1 MKVKPRE
8 TTLRGQTPGD
18 IYGVRPRLIIGLG
31 NPGKKYEKTYH
42 NVGFLA
48 VDFLTANL
56 EKFKIQNSP
65 KQNPK
70 QISSELYGAGKFAT
84 EQAKFKILKSEVY
97 MNESG
102 GFVKKT
108 AKQNNAKP
116 EELLIIH
123 DDSDIKMGEYK
134 LSFGR
139 SSAGHRG
146 AQSIIDSLK
155 TKNFW
160 RLRIG
165 IGREPTRTSRGLVR
179 KKAGEIVLKK
189 ISKTDRET
197 LSKIFKEF
205 ALCQVVKTRH

>member
-1 MKVKPRE
+1 MEVK
-8 TTLRGQTPGD
+8 
-18 IYGVRPRLIIGLG
+18 PRLIIGLG
-31 NPGKKYEKTYH
+31 NPDKEYGKTYH

-48 VDFLTANL
+48 VDFLA
-56 EKFKIQNSP
+56 ENSSAR
-65 KQNPK
+65 KL
-70 QISSELYGAGKFAT
+70 I
-84 EQAKFKILKSEVY
+84 KSEVY

-108 AKQNNAKP
+108 TKQNNIKP

-146 AQSIIDSLK
+146 VQSIIDSLK

-165 IGREPTRTSRGLVR
+165 IR
-179 KKAGEIVLKK
+179 KNKKQKASEIVLKK
-189 ISKTDRET
+189 ISKADMET
-197 LSKIFKEF
+197 LNKIFKEF
-205 ALCQVVKTRH
+205 SLLCLK

>member
-1 MKVKPRE
+1 MRQNNNLSDKSKSP
-8 TTLRGQTPGD
+8 LL
-18 IYGVRPRLIIGLG
+18 YGVKPRLIIGLG
-31 NPGKKYEKTYH
+31 NPDKEYEKTYH
-42 NVGFLA
+42 NVGFLL
-48 VDFLTANL
+48 VDYWAKNLPISNFEFL
-56 EKFKIQNSP
+56 
-65 KQNPK
+65 
-70 QISSELYGAGKFAT
+70 ISKP
-84 EQAKFKILKSEVY
+84 LKSEVY

-134 LSFGR
+134 FSFGR

-165 IGREPTRTSRGLVR
+165 IR
-179 KKAGEIVLKK
+179 KNKKQKSSEIVLKK
-189 ISKTDRET
+189 ISERDF
-197 LSKIFKEF
+197 KILLGVFENITEI
-205 ALCQVVKTRH
+205 LNVRI

>member
-1 MKVKPRE
+1 MEVK
-8 TTLRGQTPGD
+8 
-18 IYGVRPRLIIGLG
+18 PRLIIGLG
-31 NPGKKYEKTYH
+31 NPDKEYEKTYH
-42 NVGFLA
+42 NVGFLFI
-48 VDFLTANL
+48 DYITKNPQTASIL
-56 EKFKIQNSP
+56 NS
-65 KQNPK
+65 K
-70 QISSELYGAGKFAT
+70 SS
-84 EQAKFKILKSEVY
+84 ILKSKVY

-108 AKQNNAKP
+108 AKQNNVKP

-123 DDSDIKMGEYK
+123 DDSDIKIGEYK

>member
-1 MKVKPRE
+1 MEVK
-8 TTLRGQTPGD
+8 
-18 IYGVRPRLIIGLG
+18 PRLIIGLG
-31 NPGKKYEKTYH
+31 NPDKEYEKTYH

-48 VDFLTANL
+48 IDFLT
-56 EKFKIQNSP
+56 KNSP
-65 KQNPK
+65 RSKL
-70 QISSELYGAGKFAT
+70 I
-84 EQAKFKILKSEVY
+84 KSEVY

-102 GFVKKT
+102 SFVRKIT
-108 AKQNNAKP
+108 KQNNTRP

-146 AQSIIDSLK
+146 VQSIIDSLK

-165 IGREPTRTSRGLVR
+165 VR
-179 KKAGEIVLKK
+179 KNKKQKALEIVLKK
-189 ISKTDRET
+189 ISKTNMET
-197 LSKIFKEF
+197 FNKVFKEIF
-205 ALCQVVKTRH
+205 EKLNYHE

>member
-1 MKVKPRE
+1 MEVK
-8 TTLRGQTPGD
+8 
-18 IYGVRPRLIIGLG
+18 PRLIIGLG
-31 NPGKKYEKTYH
+31 NPDKEYGKTYH

-48 VDFLTANL
+48 VNFLA
-56 EKFKIQNSP
+56 ENSSAR
-65 KQNPK
+65 KL
-70 QISSELYGAGKFAT
+70 I
-84 EQAKFKILKSEVY
+84 KSEVY

-108 AKQNNAKP
+108 IKKNNAKP
-116 EELLIIH
+116 EEVLIIH

-146 AQSIIDSLK
+146 VQSIIDSLK

-165 IGREPTRTSRGLVR
+165 IR
-179 KKAGEIVLKK
+179 KNKKQKASEIVLKK
-189 ISKTDRET
+189 ISKADMET
-197 LSKIFKEF
+197 LNKIFKEF
-205 ALCQVVKTRH
+205 SLLCLK

>member
-1 MKVKPRE
+1 MEVK
-8 TTLRGQTPGD
+8 
-18 IYGVRPRLIIGLG
+18 PRLIIGLG
-31 NPGKKYEKTYH
+31 NPDKEYEKTYH
-42 NVGFLA
+42 NVGFLFI
-48 VDFLTANL
+48 DYITKNPQTASIL
-56 EKFKIQNSP
+56 NS
-65 KQNPK
+65 K
-70 QISSELYGAGKFAT
+70 SS
-84 EQAKFKILKSEVY
+84 ILKSKVY

-108 AKQNNAKP
+108 AKQNNVKP

-165 IGREPTRTSRGLVR
+165 IR
-179 KKAGEIVLKK
+179 KNKKQKASEIVLKK
-189 ISKTDRET
+189 ISKTDMET
-197 LSKIFKEF
+197 LNKIFKEF
-205 ALCQVVKTRH
+205 ICYAQ

>member
-1 MKVKPRE
+1 MEVK
-8 TTLRGQTPGD
+8 
-18 IYGVRPRLIIGLG
+18 PRLIIGLG
-31 NPGKKYEKTYH
+31 NPDKEYGKTYH

-48 VDFLTANL
+48 INFLA
-56 EKFKIQNSP
+56 ENSSAR
-65 KQNPK
+65 KL
-70 QISSELYGAGKFAT
+70 I
-84 EQAKFKILKSEVY
+84 KSEVY

-108 AKQNNAKP
+108 IKKNNAKP
-116 EELLIIH
+116 EEVLIIH

-146 AQSIIDSLK
+146 VQSIIDSLK

-165 IGREPTRTSRGLVR
+165 IR
-179 KKAGEIVLKK
+179 KNKKQKASEIVLKK
-189 ISKTDRET
+189 ISKADMET
-197 LSKIFKEF
+197 LNKIFKEF
-205 ALCQVVKTRH
+205 SLLCLK